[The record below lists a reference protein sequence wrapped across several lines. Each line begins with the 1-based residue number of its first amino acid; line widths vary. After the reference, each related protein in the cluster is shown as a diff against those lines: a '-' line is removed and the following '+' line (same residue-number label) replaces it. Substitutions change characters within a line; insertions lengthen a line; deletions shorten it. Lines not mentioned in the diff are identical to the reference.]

1 MCTVDISIN
10 KFTHCLILAT
20 QSRIFNVFFF
30 FVQSLSFTLYLWLV
44 SNKVFIIGVPLPD
57 NSMNDIMNNL
67 KVL

>member
-20 QSRIFNVFFF
+20 QSRIFNGFF